1 MTTAVHKTTAVRLTV
16 KGKERDLTR
25 ITPTEYLE
33 LSPKQ
38 VRECTEVYM
47 GEIGLEKIRGF
58 EKLKNLECV
67 WLNNNKLKY
76 INNLDINF
84 RIKVLYAQYN
94 DICSL
99 KGSLAVMSFL
109 NTLDLSHNNLRDL
122 EKLLTYLEKYKFL
135 KHLNLKGNPCCEEPD
150 YRLHVIHRIPSVHV
164 LDQHVVTDQ
173 ERFDAR
179 TQIGGDI
186 SALTIAFG
194 KRIPMPEEWW
204 MAKVEPCTA
213 MEKACNE
220 EAATLR
226 RARAKAAQEAEL
238 RLFEHDPSPP
248 TAADQSPPPP
258 PGWTLT
264 NSQTPAGLQTAP
276 SKDGRRRRP
285 EYVPK
290 DRLTLFTLAKGE
302 QKRCDGSL
310 DAGALPQDG
319 KITLNPRK
327 LATFHAKQ
335 DEAERPTVVRLT
347 QRVI

>member
-1 MTTAVHKTTAVRLTV
+1 MSAHRTTAVRLTA

-25 ITPTEYLE
+25 VTPVEYLE
-33 LSPKQ
+33 LTPKQ

-47 GEIGLEKIRGF
+47 GDIGLQKIRGF

-76 INNLDINF
+76 INNLDTNF

-94 DICSL
+94 EICSL
-99 KGSLAVMSFL
+99 KGSLGVMKFL
-109 NTLDLSHNNLRDL
+109 ETLDLSHNNLRDL
-122 EKLLTYLEKYKFL
+122 EKLLTYLEKYNFL
-135 KHLNLKGNPCCEEPD
+135 KYLNLKGNPCCEEPD
-150 YRLHVIHRIPSVHV
+150 YRLHVIHKVPSVHV

-194 KRIPMPEEWW
+194 ERIPMPEEWW
-204 MAKVEPCTA
+204 MEKVEPCTA

-220 EAATLR
+220 EAETLR
-226 RARAKAAQEAEL
+226 RTRTKAAQETESRMFA
-238 RLFEHDPSPP
+238 HNPYPAV
-248 TAADQSPPPP
+248 AADKMPPPP
-258 PGWTLT
+258 PGWTHAHPT
-264 NSQTPAGLQTAP
+264 TGVQYAASATGM
-276 SKDGRRRRP
+276 RERP

-290 DRLTLFTLAKGE
+290 DKLTLYTLTKGE
-302 QKRCDGSL
+302 VTGEGFELDGDQPT
-310 DAGALPQDG
+310 DA
-319 KITLNPRK
+319 KMTLNRRK
-327 LATFHAKQ
+327 LSAFQATQ
-335 DEAERPTVVRLT
+335 REARRPTIVKLT